1 MSKHGTVVTPK
12 GTVLP
17 LMDIKG
23 KAYLQVMHRLVWFR
37 EDHPQGRIETM
48 PHTISPQISIFRA
61 RISDKDGNLL
71 AEATK
76 SETPQGFQDYIE
88 KSETSAVGRALAM
101 CGYGTQFT
109 DDLDEGARIVDS
121 PVPQAPKVRDEELP
135 KGFGVNPVKPKSGK
149 AF

>member
-1 MSKHGTVVTPK
+1 MTKIKTQK
-12 GTVLP
+12 GTELP
-17 LMDIKG
+17 LMEIKG
-23 KAYLQVMHRLVWFR
+23 KVYLQVMHRLVWFR
-37 EDHPQGRIETM
+37 EEHPQGRIETM

-88 KSETSAVGRALAM
+88 KAETGAVGRALAM

-121 PVPQAPKVRDEELP
+121 PAPQVTKVRDEERP
-135 KGFGVNPVKPKSGK
+135 QGFGVNPVKPKSGK